1 MSEDQK
7 QGQIKAIEET
17 ISGLE
22 SQTTTLNL
30 TIKQLMATVAS
41 LRETLEAVQ
50 ATLRETRKEL
60 ELVKAEEPVVVPE
73 ITDEEMAPLEEAI
86 DEFNSRRSSLEEAID
101 DYNMFL
107 ERLQERWGV
116 IEDSASSYNDARDE
130 VESKLEP
137 IQAKLTDFVCGVPE
151 GWLESD
157 QGKAFAAYRGRFDV
171 EIPEEADIAEPTAI
185 EYIDS
190 SDVES
195 YEFDDRHDIDL
206 PEHVLP
212 EILQKKEVE
221 EDLEE
226 SVEEEAARLTDC
238 D

>member
-1 MSEDQK
+1 MSDDQ
-7 QGQIKAIEET
+7 QGQINAIEQSIGVMEY
-17 ISGLE
+17 
-22 SQTTTLNL
+22 QTTTLESTINQL
-30 TIKQLMATVAS
+30 TTTIAS

-50 ATLRETRKEL
+50 VTLRETRKEL
-60 ELVKAEEPVVVPE
+60 ELVKAEQPVVVPE

-86 DEFNSRRSSLEEAID
+86 DDCNSRRSSLEEAID
-101 DYNMFL
+101 EYNMFL
-107 ERLQERWGV
+107 NSLQEQWSV
-116 IEDSASSYNDARDE
+116 VEDSASIYNAARDE
-130 VESKLEP
+130 VESKIEP
-137 IQAKLTDFVCGVPE
+137 IQGKLTDFVCGVPE
-151 GWLESD
+151 GWLETE

-171 EIPEEADIAEPTAI
+171 EIPEEADIDEPIAI

-190 SDVES
+190 SEVES
-195 YEFDDRHDIDL
+195 YEFDYRHDIDL

-226 SVEEEAARLTDC
+226 SVEEEAACLTDC

>member
-1 MSEDQK
+1 MSDDK
-7 QGQIKAIEET
+7 KGQINAIEQA
-17 ISGLE
+17 IGSLE
-22 SQTTTLNL
+22 SQTTTLESTINQL
-30 TIKQLMATVAS
+30 TATTAS
-41 LRETLEAVQ
+41 IRETLEAVQ

-60 ELVKAEEPVVVPE
+60 ELVKAEQPIVVPE
-73 ITDEEMAPLEEAI
+73 ITDEEMEP
-86 DEFNSRRSSLEEAID
+86 LEEAID

-107 ERLQERWGV
+107 ERLQERWSIV
-116 IEDSASSYNDARDE
+116 EDSASDFNTARDE

-137 IQAKLTDFVCGVPE
+137 IQGKLTDFVCGVPE
-151 GWLESD
+151 GWLETE

-171 EIPEEADIAEPTAI
+171 EIPEEADIDEPTAV
-185 EYIDS
+185 EYIYS
-190 SDVES
+190 SEVSS

-221 EDLEE
+221 DLEE